1 MCNNPRVRSWS
12 AVLLAALCF
21 ATTGTAQALADV
33 DASPLAVGLARVAL
47 GGGLLALWALRARPA
62 PADRRTTGALG
73 RMPSWALV
81 AVGAGGVMAY
91 QPTFFAGTS
100 ANGVAVG
107 TVVALGTAPVAT
119 GLADAL
125 LRRRAP
131 SRRWTVSTALAIVGL
146 VLVSG
151 VLDAGAGLGG
161 AGVLWSVAAG
171 ASYAGYAVTGKELLD
186 RGWGS
191 GVVMGAMFGAA
202 AAVALPVLALTGPDW
217 LLGTRGLLL
226 VVWLGVV
233 TTTVAYLLFG
243 WGLARLPAT
252 TVATLTLAEP
262 LCAAVLGVLVL
273 DERLDALAS
282 LGLVVI
288 AGALVVL
295 TAPVGAPRAV
305 RV

>member
-1 MCNNPRVRSWS
+1 VRSWA

-21 ATTGTAQALADV
+21 ATTGTAQALAGV

-47 GGGLLALWALRARPA
+47 GGGLLGLWALRARA
-62 PADRRTTGALG
+62 TGADRRTTGVLARVPTGL
-73 RMPSWALV
+73 LV
-81 AVGAGGVMAY
+81 VVGAGGVLAY

-131 SRRWTVSTALAIVGL
+131 SARWTVSTALALVGL
-146 VLVSG
+146 ALVSG
-151 VLDAGAGLGG
+151 VVDASAGLGG

-171 ASYAGYAVTGKELLD
+171 ASYAVYAVAGKELLD

-191 GVVMGAMFGAA
+191 ATVMGSMFGAA
-202 AAVALPVLALTGPDW
+202 AAVALPVLALTQPGW
-217 LLGTRGLLL
+217 LLGARGLAL

-233 TTTVAYLLFG
+233 TTAVAYLLFG

-262 LCAAVLGVLVL
+262 LCAAVLGVVVL

-282 LGLVVI
+282 VGLVVI

-295 TAPVGAPRAV
+295 TAPARGPRAV